1 MQKTKF
7 TLKVTK
13 TLYHNTYRCM
23 VQNEQNEVCAHLS
36 IIPQFPLSKDEIPAN
51 APEVPPF
58 LTVLVEDADIDQNN
72 LIAFEENLSVALLDR
87 FTTEHSAPHS
97 CQFFY
102 PSPAFFFTDKNLTGE
117 ATVMQ

>member
-1 MQKTKF
+1 MQKSKL

-23 VQNEQNEVCAHLS
+23 VQDEHGTVCAHLS
-36 IIPQFPLSKDEIPAN
+36 IVPQFPLSREEVPEN
-51 APEVPPF
+51 APDVPPF

-102 PSPAFFFTDKNLTGE
+102 PSPAFFFTDKNL
-117 ATVMQ
+117 ADAKPIMQ

>member
-1 MQKTKF
+1 MQKSKF
-7 TLKVTK
+7 ILKVSK
-13 TLYHNTYRCM
+13 TLYHNTYRCV
-23 VQNEQNEVCAHLS
+23 VQNEQAIVCAHLS
-36 IIPQFPLSKDEIPAN
+36 VIPQFPLSREEIPTD

-87 FTTEHSAPHS
+87 FTTENAAPHS

-102 PSPAFFFTDKNLTGE
+102 PSPAFFFADKNLTNE
-117 ATVMQ
+117 SVILQ